1 LFLNSK
7 NRSTHEY
14 YNVGESKSCYPCQN
28 LGKNEYTGFRKSQK
42 LLTGRSQQSF
52 KGGHIDSLK
61 EAAFLVVGNERVL
74 AMSTI
79 LPVPV
84 DEGKRGSAL
93 FPMKN
98 PW

>member
-1 LFLNSK
+1 M
-7 NRSTHEY
+7 
-14 YNVGESKSCYPCQN
+14 
-28 LGKNEYTGFRKSQK
+28 GKNENTGFRKSQK

-61 EAAFLVVGNERVL
+61 EAAFLVVGNERIL

-93 FPMKN
+93 FPMKGQQN
-98 PW
+98 TTKLDPLECYEAPMHSH